1 MLGGV
6 AYFAVPWA
14 VSLPN
19 VFASQPADMNYQVG
33 TTAGLA
39 AIGLESSSIFPT
51 YPRASIE
58 HLLVNIYTDRPS

>member
-1 MLGGV
+1 MLGGI

-14 VSLPN
+14 VRHQTPHMKYELTRG
-19 VFASQPADMNYQVG
+19 MKVG

-51 YPRASIE
+51 FPR
-58 HLLVNIYTDRPS
+58 VRFP